1 MEARLVDDVPLTS
14 PHPLALGPGFILY
27 FWMSESSERT
37 WSPGDCEGPGT
48 HTKERIAAPSPAQQ
62 AWGGSHQGV
71 LSWVVGWREQAL
83 SQKIRDTVLV
93 KGIVCLLRNV

>member
-48 HTKERIAAPSPAQQ
+48 TPKRGLPLLPLLNKPGEALTKESFR
-62 AWGGSHQGV
+62 G
-71 LSWVVGWREQAL
+71 
-83 SQKIRDTVLV
+83 
-93 KGIVCLLRNV
+93 